1 MFPTGPKHWTLYV
14 DPATSF
20 LLTMLILGTTLKL
33 LKGSDFYQFVQ
44 IHQSLVPVMIL
55 MQTVPRGVDLEK
67 IKQDVCQTI
76 L

>member
-33 LKGSDFYQFVQ
+33 LKGKS
-44 IHQSLVPVMIL
+44 SLKSVFFTFFSVPVMIL

-67 IKQDVCQTI
+67 IKQDVCHTI

>member
-33 LKGSDFYQFVQ
+33 LKGTKLFIVHNLYLFSACDDPDANR
-44 IHQSLVPVMIL
+44 SERSRL
-55 MQTVPRGVDLEK
+55 GKD
-67 IKQDVCQTI
+67 
-76 L
+76 